1 MNFNIPIE
9 MPRATHYGN
18 NYFVVYSNKLH
29 RTCRFFSNLEYYNF
43 LSLEINP
50 DVETFCEQPLKIE
63 IIQNNQLK
71 HAIFDMWV
79 KYRNGNEE
87 MQEVKYQS
95 ELEKD
100 DEKSLRSQEQIRR
113 EAAWC
118 KDNGIDFVVRTDKNI
133 SKGKF
138 FLNNINVMA
147 SRLRRYISTEDKY
160 YNPRILNAIN
170 NQNVI
175 TVEELI
181 ARELLPLNNEL
192 NHLCYMYEQGLIKM
206 NIEDRPLDFR
216 TEVTL

>member
-9 MPRATHYGN
+9 IPRATHYGN

-29 RTCRFFSNLEYYNF
+29 RICRFFSNLEYYNF

-50 DVETFCEQPLKIE
+50 DVEIFCEQPLKIE

-113 EAAWC
+113 ETAWC

-147 SRLRRYISTEDKY
+147 SRLRRYVSTEDRY
-160 YNPRILNAIN
+160 YNPRILDVLN